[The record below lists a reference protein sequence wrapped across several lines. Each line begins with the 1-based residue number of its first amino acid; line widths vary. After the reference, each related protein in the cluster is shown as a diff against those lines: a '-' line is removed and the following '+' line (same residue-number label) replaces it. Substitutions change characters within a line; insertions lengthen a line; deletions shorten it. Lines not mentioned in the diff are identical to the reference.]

1 MCYLKTITLFKLI
14 AEDHHLIHIQREVMI
29 KIGRGHA
36 TINLGFINTY
46 T

>member
-1 MCYLKTITLFKLI
+1 MYYLKTITLFKLI
-14 AEDHHLIHIQREVMI
+14 AEEHQLIHIQQEPMI

-36 TINLGFINTY
+36 TINLGFVNMY